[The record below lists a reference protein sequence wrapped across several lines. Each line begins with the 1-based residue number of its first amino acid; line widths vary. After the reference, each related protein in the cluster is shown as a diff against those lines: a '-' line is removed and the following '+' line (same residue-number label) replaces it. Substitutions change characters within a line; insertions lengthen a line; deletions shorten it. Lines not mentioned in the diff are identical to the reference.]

1 MALRV
6 KLRIRGSRNS
16 ITASALVNT
25 GFEAEEPQLVIP
37 IKLAEALSLMNLQAS
52 IEDLSV
58 AGGGRISG
66 YRLEEC
72 INVELILED
81 REPVRAEAV
90 ATILPGEEEVIIS
103 DNLASN
109 LGIVILDPRK
119 GLWCLRDE
127 LNRRER
133 ATASCEKWV

>member
-6 KLRIRGSRNS
+6 RLRIRGSETS
-16 ITASALVNT
+16 ITTSALVNS

-37 IKLAEALSLMNLQAS
+37 IKLAEALSLTNLQAS

-58 AGGGRISG
+58 AGGGRVSG
-66 YRLEEC
+66 YRIEER
-72 INVELILED
+72 ISVELIMED
-81 REPVRAEAV
+81 RKPVKAEAV
-90 ATILPGEEEVIIS
+90 ATILPGEGEVIIS

-109 LGIVILDPRK
+109 LGIVILDPHK

-133 ATASCEKWV
+133 TTVQSEKWI

>member
-1 MALRV
+1 MR
-6 KLRIRGSRNS
+6 LRIRGSETS
-16 ITASALVNT
+16 ITTSALVNS

-37 IKLAEALSLMNLQAS
+37 IKLAEALSLTNLQAS

-58 AGGGRISG
+58 AGGGRVSG
-66 YRLEEC
+66 YRIEER
-72 INVELILED
+72 ISVELIMED
-81 REPVRAEAV
+81 RKPVKAEAV
-90 ATILPGEEEVIIS
+90 ATILPGEGEVIIS

-109 LGIVILDPRK
+109 LGIVILDPHK

-133 ATASCEKWV
+133 TTVQSEKWI